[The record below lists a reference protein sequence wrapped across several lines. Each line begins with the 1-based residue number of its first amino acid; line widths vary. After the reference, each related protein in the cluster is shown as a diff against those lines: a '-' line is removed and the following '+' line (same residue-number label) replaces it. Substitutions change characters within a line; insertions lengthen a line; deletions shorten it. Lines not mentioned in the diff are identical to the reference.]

1 MEIIIILLNQSI
13 GGNNARTCWE
23 EILAINKTHKAI
35 IQCSLPVLVVRP
47 RPSWVDKTK
56 LKRRDLGQ
64 DGYVARVDLR
74 HRLHI
79 SSSLLAD
86 KIGCWMVR

>member
-1 MEIIIILLNQSI
+1 MQ
-13 GGNNARTCWE
+13 GPVARKSWPL
-23 EILAINKTHKAI
+23 IKLIMPSFSAH
-35 IQCSLPVLVVRP
+35 CSLLVLVVRP

-56 LKRRDLGQ
+56 LKRKDLGQ